1 MKRLFITFIVFI
13 LSAISVANSAPTAD
27 HPLIKDCK
35 IEKKYGFVSKTF
47 SLYGDVKIITDPKKF
62 ATFDVKIKKGMAA
75 LYVQIVKT
83 TPKKCGQ
90 WRWVDDEKDAD
101 FTVEFVDESE
111 DFTICFV
118 DDDPGTSY

>member
-35 IEKKYGFVSKTF
+35 IEKKYGFVSETF
-47 SLYGDVKIITDPKKF
+47 ELWGNVKIITDPKKF
-62 ATFDVKIKKGMAA
+62 ATFDVNISKEYAD
-75 LYVQIVKT
+75 LYVKLVDN
-83 TPKKCGQ
+83 PNSCGQ

-101 FTVEFVDESE
+101 FTIRIVDESE
-111 DFTICFV
+111 DFSICFV
-118 DDDPGTSY
+118 DADPGTAY